1 MYFFVVKI
9 WKNIVIIFIPFDRT
23 NHWIKVPKLH
33 FKTLKNIIYTFFFP
47 LSIVII
53 IYKSRPYNM
62 HYNTHNGH
70 SRLRFILILKQ
81 VNPKLVIPNGKYA
94 SLICCE
100 SSHKM
105 GDIVDPIVHEVKV
118 RSIKSYPQNEMT
130 FISSCTSALWKLFNV
145 PH

>member
-1 MYFFVVKI
+1 
-9 WKNIVIIFIPFDRT
+9 
-23 NHWIKVPKLH
+23 
-33 FKTLKNIIYTFFFP
+33 
-47 LSIVII
+47 
-53 IYKSRPYNM
+53 M

-94 SLICCE
+94 SPICCE

-130 FISSCTSALWKLFNV
+130 FISSCTSAL
-145 PH
+145 